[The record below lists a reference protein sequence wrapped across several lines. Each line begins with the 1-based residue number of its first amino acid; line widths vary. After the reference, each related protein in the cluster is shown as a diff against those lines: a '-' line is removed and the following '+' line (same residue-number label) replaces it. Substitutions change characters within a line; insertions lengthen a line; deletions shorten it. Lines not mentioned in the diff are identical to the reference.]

1 MDGVSP
7 ADANPWSFIDLL
19 LAVGLA
25 LSVIVGAWRGLLK
38 EVLALMAW
46 AVSYAAA
53 QWLGPVAAQHVPVG
67 SPGDR
72 LNVVS
77 GMVVAFVLAWLVWA
91 LVSWA
96 LTQLMRE
103 SPLSG
108 PDRLLGSGFGLIR
121 GVLVALVLATLVSMT
136 PVAQWAPW
144 QTSRGVA
151 WLAVFLEGLRPVL
164 PEQVVKFL
172 PEQS

>member
-1 MDGVSP
+1 MVS
-7 ADANPWSFIDLL
+7 DLL